1 MSFDI
6 CGFFIKRILQGTI
19 GGLGTTTIPSIESDK
34 STKVLW
40 DSTGA
45 LLKKNKTDAC
55 LPDVSKCLTFFCLCY
70 SRPRLG
76 QALQYDMDLECHVVA
91 YPPPAITWWKDEV
104 QLSNNQHYRFI

>member
-55 LPDVSKCLTFFCLCY
+55 LPDVSKCLTFFFVYVIQDPDWDKLY
-70 SRPRLG
+70 ST
-76 QALQYDMDLECHVVA
+76 
-91 YPPPAITWWKDEV
+91 TWIW
-104 QLSNNQHYRFI
+104 SAMS